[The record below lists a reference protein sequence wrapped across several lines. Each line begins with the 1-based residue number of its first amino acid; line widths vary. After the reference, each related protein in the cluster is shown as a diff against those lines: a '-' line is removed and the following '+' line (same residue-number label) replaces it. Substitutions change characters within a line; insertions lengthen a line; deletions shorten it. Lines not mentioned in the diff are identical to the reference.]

1 MGTTQESWP
10 QGAGDA
16 DQVQRDPNHADNASD
31 TQSGIEP
38 ALSFNEIQSACEQSG
53 LTLDDVLTERLSR
66 CASEAHPTSTALLLS
81 DQCPFSTVYVRFAN
95 HSKDTII
102 GKSTLTGSLL
112 HQMREAEALPGRRR
126 HRRRL
131 AAERRARGVDQRHA
145 PPRLPV
151 FRTDD
156 HQPLPLAHRDHLPG
170 RPGFRIEQRR
180 PAQRNLPA
188 AQSRTRGRIRAAG
201 LEPELRRRHPTH
213 HGRLCGGLGL
223 PSAAR
228 WPGIGRR
235 RPADHLTPASVH
247 RRRCPERTAGTGSH
261 RQTLRLPRHVR
272 RDGGPHEHRR
282 AEHRLAGRHRPLRPQ
297 ARRPHWRR

>member
-1 MGTTQESWP
+1 MPVLHGLRQVRRRL
-10 QGAGDA
+10 QGHDHR
-16 DQVQRDPNHADNASD
+16 QIHAH
-31 TQSGIEP
+31 
-38 ALSFNEIQSACEQSG
+38 G
-53 LTLDDVLTERLSR
+53 LTAPPDARSR
-66 CASEAHPTSTALLLS
+66 S
-81 DQCPFSTVYVRFAN
+81 V
-95 HSKDTII
+95 
-102 GKSTLTGSLL
+102 
-112 HQMREAEALPGRRR
+112 PGRRR

-235 RPADHLTPASVH
+235 RPADTLAPASVH
-247 RRRCPERTAGTGSH
+247 RRRSDRGTAGAGSH
-261 RQTLRLPRHVR
+261 RQTLHVPRRVR
-272 RDGGPHEHRR
+272 RDGGPPRTPP
-282 AEHRLAGRHRPLRPQ
+282 GRTSSGWWHRPLRPQ